1 MIGGWGGEGGVGV
14 SLDLSLDLA
23 LDLSLY
29 LSLKLALE
37 LSLDLRLEL
46 SLDLSLNLSLDLS
59 LKLSLELSLTCTM
72 AHYDRHASISGQ
84 VRFHSIIVATSSPHL
99 HYIVIHHIVTT
110 SSLHRR

>member
-1 MIGGWGGEGGVGV
+1 MGGGKGGEVV

-37 LSLDLRLEL
+37 LALDLRLEL
-46 SLDLSLNLSLDLS
+46 SLNPSLDLS

-72 AHYDRHASISGQ
+72 AHYDRHASIFGQ